1 MSRILRLIPRV
12 SSTPARSFTTRTAF
26 MAEKSSMDADKGS
39 VGSAFKSDGAI
50 GSKAQE
56 VGGVFDK
63 DGAVGE
69 KFEKDGAVGGTAE
82 DVAKT
87 AQGEKPSAFDK
98 DGELLTVFGLSSH
111 QD

>member
-1 MSRILRLIPRV
+1 MSRLLRLAPRALQTTRPF
-12 SSTPARSFTTRTAF
+12 STRTAF
-26 MAEKSSMDADKGS
+26 LATKKDASALDADKGS

-63 DGAVGE
+63 DGKVGE

-82 DVAKT
+82 EVAKT

-98 DGELLTVFGLSSH
+98 DGE
-111 QD
+111 

>member
-1 MSRILRLIPRV
+1 
-12 SSTPARSFTTRTAF
+12 

-82 DVAKT
+82 DIAKT